1 MTVRTKLVGTL
12 VLVIL
17 IVMAP
22 SFYGVL
28 KLTELRDIVLFR
40 TSELAAA
47 YIYMTRIQT
56 SLAELDRFHR
66 SYIVAPSQELRL
78 DARGAVSNARF
89 DLSQLSDLGYGDVAE
104 PLQARLDTLELASN
118 RLERLVGDGLTETAI
133 TYFDSLRPLYVRT
146 ETLVERIGAA
156 IDRNRRLDARH
167 AVQVSV
173 SAAQRT
179 VIAVW
184 VSLAIALAL
193 GLATIGN
200 LMAPLGSLREA
211 IAKVAAGSFLAPE
224 ELPYERSDEIGD
236 LSRSFKSMA
245 ERLDE
250 VDRLKAEF
258 VSIASHELKTP
269 IHIINGYAEMM
280 EEGTLGEITE
290 KEREA
295 LDRIREQTRQMTERV
310 DQLLNL
316 TRFLAGGLQ
325 LELERV
331 RTRDILTDVRLAF
344 EILAEQEGIDF
355 DVGWDESTPVSLEV
369 DRDRVTH
376 ELLGNLLSNAFK
388 FTPAGGRV
396 HVRASGDDDEL
407 IVRVIDTGKG
417 IPPEQLPYIFEK
429 YYQAG
434 REGRSVGAG
443 LGLAIA
449 RQIVDAHGGRI
460 SAESTPEE
468 GTTVEVVLPVRNGRG
483 PVVTAPVAV

>member
-12 VLVIL
+12 VVVNL

-28 KLTELRDIVLFR
+28 KLTELRDIVLYR
-40 TSELAAA
+40 QSELATA
-47 YIYMTRIQT
+47 YLSMGRVAT
-56 SLAELDRFHR
+56 SLSELDRFQR
-66 SYIVAPSQELRL
+66 TYIAAPSQGLRL
-78 DARGAVSNARF
+78 EIRRAVSNARF
-89 DLSQLSDLGYGDVAE
+89 DLSQLSDIGYDEVAE
-104 PLQARLDTLELASN
+104 PVQSRLDTLEVASG
-118 RLERLVGDGLTETAI
+118 RLERLVADDRINEAI
-133 TYFDSLRPLYVRT
+133 AYFDSIRTVYVRT
-146 ETLVERIGAA
+146 ESLLERIGAS
-156 IDRNRRLDARH
+156 IDANGRLDARR
-167 AVQVSV
+167 AVEVSV

-184 VSLAIALAL
+184 VSLALALAL

-200 LMAPLGSLREA
+200 LMSPLGSA
-211 IAKVAAGSFLAPE
+211 SS

-236 LSRSFKSMA
+236 LSRSFRSMT

-250 VDRLKAEF
+250 LDRLKAEF

-280 EEGTLGEITE
+280 EEGTLGEVSE
-290 KEREA
+290 KQHEA
-295 LDRIREQTRQMTERV
+295 LQRIGDQAAQMTERV
-310 DQLLNL
+310 SQLLNL

-325 LELERV
+325 LELEHV
-331 RTRDILTDVRLAF
+331 RTQDLLTDVRLAF
-344 EILAEQEGIDF
+344 EILADQEGIDF
-355 DVGWDESTPVSLEV
+355 SVALDESAPESLDV
-369 DRDRVTH
+369 DRVRVTH

-388 FTPAGGRV
+388 FTPAGGKV
-396 HVRASGDDDEL
+396 LVRASGADDNL
-407 IVRVIDTGKG
+407 VFHVIDTGKG

-434 REGRSVGAG
+434 SEGRSVGAG

-460 SAESTPEE
+460 SAESAPER
-468 GTTVEVVLPVRNGRG
+468 GTTVEVILPVQNGR
-483 PVVTAPVAV
+483 APASSGSTT